1 MNKKFKRIHFI
12 MAVTCALTLLPAA
25 PVPVHAKTTE
35 QTITANQTYGNLS
48 TTNWDDEYLF
58 HFQAPSDGYFVVEV
72 TNTEAG
78 NTESASLTVF
88 NDRNQKLYWGR
99 ETTFSSVKFPTS
111 KGNSYLLK
119 LDHADST
126 HSLRVVFT
134 QSKDWESGKNSSAQ
148 TATPLQSGK
157 DKYGILD
164 DASSGFDQE
173 DYYRFHVS
181 QLSKA
186 TISLGPADITGSST
200 PFNAEIINS
209 QNQTERLFYNDS
221 ATQTKTSYLKKGTYY
236 IRVSGG
242 TALPYKVR
250 VNLKKAN
257 LKKVNIRK
265 IGISGRKK
273 GLLYNYR
280 SIKNLSIKGYG
291 DVQGYNLMLAND
303 KKFRTC
309 LYNDDNDLGTGQNS
323 DTASTIRQ
331 LNGRN
336 YPLKKTYYFRVRPYI
351 YDVFGTKVYAGFS
364 STVKKKF

>member
-48 TTNWDDEYLF
+48 TKNWDDEYLF

-78 NTESASLTVF
+78 NTEHASLTVF

-99 ETTFSSVKFPTS
+99 ETTFSSAKFPTS

-164 DASSGFDQE
+164 DASSAFDQG
-173 DYYRFHVS
+173 DYYRFNVS

-186 TISLGPADITGSST
+186 TFLLGPAEITGSST
-200 PFNAEIINS
+200 SFYAEIINA
-209 QNQTERLFYNDS
+209 QNQTERLFNSDS
-221 ATQTKTSYLKKGTYY
+221 ATQIKEAYLKKGTYY
-236 IRVSGG
+236 IKVSGG
-242 TALPYKVR
+242 TALPYKFR

-273 GLLYNYR
+273 GLLYDYR

-309 LYNDDNDLGTGQNS
+309 LYNDDNDLGSSPNS

-351 YDVFGTKVYAGFS
+351 YDVFGTKVYAPFS
-364 STVKKKF
+364 ASVKKKF

>member
-1 MNKKFKRIHFI
+1 
-12 MAVTCALTLLPAA
+12 MAVACALTLLPAA
-25 PVPVHAKTTE
+25 PVPVHAKTME

-126 HSLRVVFT
+126 HSLRVLFT
-134 QSKDWESGKNSSAQ
+134 ETKEWESGKNSSAQ
-148 TATPLQSGK
+148 TATPLQLGK

-164 DASSGFDQE
+164 DASSGFDQG

>member
-1 MNKKFKRIHFI
+1 

-48 TTNWDDEYLF
+48 TKNWDDEYLF
-58 HFQAPSDGYFVVEV
+58 RFQAPSDGYFVVEV

-119 LDHADST
+119 LDHADAT
-126 HSLRVVFT
+126 HSLRVLFT
-134 QSKDWESGKNSSAQ
+134 ETKEWESGRNSSAQ

-157 DKYGILD
+157 AKFGILD
-164 DASSGFDQE
+164 ESNGGFGE
-173 DYYRFHVS
+173 GDYYRFNVS

-186 TISLGPADITGSST
+186 TILLGPADVTGSST

-236 IRVSGG
+236 LKIAGGSG
-242 TALPYKVR
+242 LPYKVR

-265 IGISGRKK
+265 IGVSGRKK

-280 SIKNLSIKGYG
+280 TLKNIALKGYG
-291 DVQGYNLMLAND
+291 DVEGYGLQLAND

-309 LYNDDNDLGTGQNS
+309 VYDDDTDLGTGQNS
-323 DTASTIRQ
+323 DTASTIRH
-331 LNGRN
+331 LNGN
-336 YPLKKTYYFRVRPYI
+336 SYKLMTYYFRVRPYV
-351 YDVFGTKVYAGFS
+351 YDVFGSKIYAPFS
-364 STVKKKF
+364 ASVKKKF